1 MNVCKNLKKL
11 TKVVHQINIKVH
23 PQNIPKDADEATYE
37 MWFVFAL
44 VWSFGSALYHDG
56 SSDYKTEFSKWF
68 QTEFHSITNIEFPPF
83 TSVFDLYVD
92 PATQVL

>member
-1 MNVCKNLKKL
+1 
-11 TKVVHQINIKVH
+11 
-23 PQNIPKDADEATYE
+23 

-68 QTEFHSITNIEFPPF
+68 QTEFHSITNIEFPAF

-92 PATQVL
+92 PATQVLLLLNDKYDQNKHIQPL